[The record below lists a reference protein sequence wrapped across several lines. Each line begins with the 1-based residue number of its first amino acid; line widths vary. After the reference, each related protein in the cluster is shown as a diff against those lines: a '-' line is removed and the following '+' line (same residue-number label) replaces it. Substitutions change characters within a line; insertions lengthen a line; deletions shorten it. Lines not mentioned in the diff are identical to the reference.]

1 MLCTYVEES
10 VILADMAE
18 AVKGFGT
25 FVWIVGEEHKVV
37 HGRDFILSHLRE
49 RERLRLKE
57 ILCKRSCCSYFLHA

>member
-37 HGRDFILSHLRE
+37 NGRDFILSHLRE
-49 RERLRLKE
+49 RE
-57 ILCKRSCCSYFLHA
+57 A